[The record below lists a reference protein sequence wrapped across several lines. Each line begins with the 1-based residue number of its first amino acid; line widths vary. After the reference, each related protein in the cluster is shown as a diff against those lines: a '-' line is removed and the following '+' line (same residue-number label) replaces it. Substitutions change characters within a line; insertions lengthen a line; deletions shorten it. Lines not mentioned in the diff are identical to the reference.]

1 MAKDLKAF
9 LKVSRDKSQYR
20 PVCERVKD
28 YGAVTLLRA
37 DEKTQEQASRCMDC
51 GTPFCHWAC
60 PVGNVIP
67 EFNDLL
73 IAGQWE
79 KALKVLL
86 VSNSLP
92 EMTGRLCPAL
102 CEFSCVLGCNDSA
115 VTIRENELGLIE
127 YAFDKKIIKPHPP
140 KKRTGKK
147 VAVVGSGP
155 AGLACAAELNKQGH
169 LVTVFER
176 DEKVGGILRF
186 GIPDFKLE
194 KNIIDRRVDIYKK
207 EGIEFKAGI
216 SVGKDYGSQDLLKNF
231 DAVALCLGSRQPR
244 DLKIEGREL
253 SGVHF
258 AMDYLMQNNRR
269 VAGQKIA
276 SQDLIDAKG
285 KKVVVIG
292 GGDTGAD
299 CVGTANRQGASCVVQ
314 IELMP
319 QPPEKRPEDQPWPK
333 YPLILKTSTSHEEGG
348 ERHWCVSTKKFTG
361 TACQLKKLV
370 CVRVDVS
377 FDAAKRMVVKEL
389 PGTQFDIEADL
400 VLLAMGF
407 LHPEHEGL
415 LKDLGLTLD
424 ERGNVKTGADY
435 MSSQKGI
442 FAAGDARRGQSLV
455 VWAIAEGQNAAESIN
470 RYLSK

>member
-1 MAKDLKAF
+1 
-9 LKVSRDKSQYR
+9 
-20 PVCERVKD
+20 
-28 YGAVTLLRA
+28 
-37 DEKTQEQASRCMDC
+37 
-51 GTPFCHWAC
+51 
-60 PVGNVIP
+60 
-67 EFNDLL
+67 
-73 IAGQWE
+73 
-79 KALKVLL
+79 
-86 VSNSLP
+86 
-92 EMTGRLCPAL
+92 MTGRLCPAL

-207 EGIEFKAGI
+207 EGIEFKSGVC
-216 SVGKDYGSQDLLKNF
+216 VGKDYKSQDLLKNF

-361 TACQLKKLV
+361 TAGQLKKLV

-389 PGTQFDIEADL
+389 PGKQFEIEADL

-415 LKDLGLTLD
+415 VKDLGLTLD
-424 ERGNVKTGADY
+424 ERGNIKTGADY

>member
-9 LKVSRDKSQYR
+9 LKVSREKSEYR

-60 PVGNVIP
+60 PVANVIP

-73 IAGQWE
+73 ITGQWE
-79 KALKVLL
+79 KAFRVLAA
-86 VSNSLP
+86 SNNLP

-102 CEFSCVLGCNDSA
+102 CEFSCVLGCNDAA
-115 VTIRENELGLIE
+115 VTIRENELGLVE
-127 YAFDKKIIKPHPP
+127 YAFSKKIIKPHPP

-147 VAVVGSGP
+147 VAVIGSGP
-155 AGLACAAELNKQGH
+155 SGLACADELNKQGH

-176 DEKVGGILRF
+176 DEAVGGILRF

-194 KNIIDRRVDIYKK
+194 KHIIDRRVNIYKK
-207 EGIEFKAGI
+207 EGIEFKTGTAA
-216 SVGKDYGSQDLLKNF
+216 GKDYPAQDLLKKF
-231 DAVALCLGSRQPR
+231 DATVLCLGSRDPR

-253 SGVHF
+253 NGIHY
-258 AMDYLMQNNRR
+258 AMDYLMQSNRR
-269 VAGQKIA
+269 VAGKNIA
-276 SQDLIDAKG
+276 AGELIDAKG

-299 CVGTANRQGASCVVQ
+299 CVGTANRQGAACVVQ

-319 QPPEKRPEDQPWPK
+319 QPPESRPQDQPWPK

-348 ERHWCVSTKKFTG
+348 ERHWSVSTKKFTG
-361 TACQLKKLV
+361 IGGKVKKLV
-370 CVRVDVS
+370 CVRVEVT
-377 FDAAKRMVVKEL
+377 FDAAKRMIVKEL
-389 PGTQFDIEADL
+389 PGTQFEIDADL

-415 LKDLGLTLD
+415 VKDLGVTLD
-424 ERGNVKTGADY
+424 ERGNIKTGADY
-435 MSSQKGI
+435 MSSQEGI

-455 VWAIAEGQNAAESIN
+455 VWAIAEGRNAAESIGK
-470 RYLSK
+470 YLSR